1 MTTNHPRGLLRSTD
15 PRGRHARHG
24 SALTTLASV
33 TRVTTDRPQVS
44 SDPPH
49 QTQPRRVLPLALVA
63 AAGMSTVAVQFTMIS
78 TWIRYYVNEDQALM
92 WAAARSWGRGIP
104 HQPHFWGQTYG
115 TTIEAI
121 PAELLRRLGI
131 GLATSL
137 PISIVM
143 FNFAGWAAMAWAARH
158 RAKLGLLVIA
168 LGIPALLPSDY
179 LVLSVAYNT
188 AAGRTIAAISAAC
201 VLARHRSTWR
211 PYLAIGV
218 GAVALLIDNS
228 TILLVAPVG
237 LYAGREILA
246 DGLPWL
252 RRLRYLVSVGIPA
265 MVWQGFITWWYAAH
279 PNQNLHPSPRFEP
292 SMTRLSDHLGGI
304 SEFLATYSSQVWRS
318 PVVPLVVMATLVV
331 VSARSHQWLRVAAV
345 GTIGVLVLVILS
357 VPRSGD
363 WLPTAYYPA
372 ARILLPLPMAVWF
385 LYAIEPLG
393 IRGPTHRGG
402 SRLSPT
408 QCAGVAVALT
418 VAMAGRRLV
427 QWGHDVVPLRN
438 AAVEYPNYPLTEVA
452 ALTAR
457 CRTVAATAT
466 AAGADFV
473 AFDGRTAA
481 YACEA
486 LIPDLKTVYPPYE
499 RRTWM
504 LDEFLSPATR
514 SFLID
519 SPTAPTC
526 TDPRLRC
533 EVLGDQ
539 LTLVTRSDDISGRDA
554 WLSLGY
560 PLRPGY

>member
-1 MTTNHPRGLLRSTD
+1 M
-15 PRGRHARHG
+15 
-24 SALTTLASV
+24 
-33 TRVTTDRPQVS
+33 
-44 SDPPH
+44 
-49 QTQPRRVLPLALVA
+49 LPIALVI
-63 AAGMSTVAVQFTMIS
+63 AAGTSTLAVQFAMIS

-92 WAAARSWGRGIP
+92 WAAAHSWGRGIP
-104 HQPHFWGQTYG
+104 RQPHFWGQTYG

-137 PISIVM
+137 PISIAM
-143 FNFAGWAAMAWAARH
+143 FNFAGWATMAWAARH

-188 AAGRTIAAISAAC
+188 AAGRTIAAISASC
-201 VLARHRSTWR
+201 VLGARRSTWR
-211 PYLAIGV
+211 PYIAIGV

-228 TILLVAPVG
+228 TILLIAPVA
-237 LYAGREILA
+237 LYAGRAILA

-252 RRLRYLVSVGIPA
+252 RRLRQFVIVGIPA
-265 MVWQGFITWWYAAH
+265 MLWQGFAAWWYAAH

-292 SMTRLSDHLGGI
+292 SIARLSDHLGGI
-304 SEFLATYSSQVWRS
+304 SEFLATYSSQIWRS
-318 PVVPLVVMATLVV
+318 PVIPLVAIAALVA
-331 VSARSHQWLRVAAV
+331 VSARSRQWLRVAA
-345 GTIGVLVLVILS
+345 IGANGALVLVILS

-372 ARILLPLPMAVWF
+372 ARILLPLPMAIWF
-385 LYAIEPLG
+385 LYAIEPVG
-393 IRGPTHRGG
+393 ITGPIHRRG
-402 SRLSPT
+402 SRLSST
-408 QCAGVAVALT
+408 QLAGVAVALT
-418 VAMAGRRLV
+418 VAMTGRRLV

-438 AAVEYPNYPLTEVA
+438 AAVEYPNYPLTDVA

-457 CRTVAATAT
+457 CQTVAAAAAAT
-466 AAGADFV
+466 RADFV
-473 AFDGRTAA
+473 AFDRRTAA

-486 LIPDLKTVYPPYE
+486 LIPGLKTVYPPYE

-504 LDEFLSPATR
+504 LDEFLSPSTR

-526 TDPRLRC
+526 TDPRLQC

-539 LTLVTRSDDISGRDA
+539 LTMVSRSDDISGHDT